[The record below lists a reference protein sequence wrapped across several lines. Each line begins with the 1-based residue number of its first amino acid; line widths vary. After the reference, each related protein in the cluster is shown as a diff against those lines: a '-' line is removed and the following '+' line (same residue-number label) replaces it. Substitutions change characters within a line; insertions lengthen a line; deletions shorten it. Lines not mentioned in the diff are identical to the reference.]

1 MNKPREGTIRRRA
14 LLLCAALALAGCA
27 AIQKVEVGEVTVKER
42 LAVTVDTPWNQFASG
57 MGDNTPTWTKEGITI
72 DALQFYV
79 GIHDGALLAPQPKDQ
94 KGVAPLVFKS
104 SMQAEQVV
112 ALFQSLK
119 TLDGSAFT
127 LEKIAPAEF
136 VGAKGF
142 RFEYTLTRKVDDVRL
157 QGVGWGA
164 IKNGELFL
172 LNYAA
177 PRLRFFG
184 AYLPQAEAIARS
196 ARVKG

>member
-1 MNKPREGTIRRRA
+1 MNKPQQGAVRRA
-14 LLLCAALALAGCA
+14 WLLCAALALAGCA
-27 AIQKVEVGEVTVKER
+27 AVQKVEVGDVTIKER
-42 LAVTVDTPWNQFASG
+42 LAVTIDSPWNQFGTG

-79 GIHDGALLAPQPKDQ
+79 GIRDGALLAPQLSGQKDA
-94 KGVAPLVFKS
+94 APLVFKS
-104 SMQAEQVV
+104 GMQPEQVV
-112 ALFQSLK
+112 ALFQSLM
-119 TLDGSAFT
+119 TRDGSAFT
-127 LEKIAPAEF
+127 LEKIAPTEF
-136 VGAKGF
+136 VGTKGF
-142 RFEYTLTRKVDDVRL
+142 RFEYTLTRKIDDVRL

-164 IKNGELFL
+164 IKNGDLFL
-172 LNYAA
+172 VNYAA

>member
-1 MNKPREGTIRRRA
+1 MNKTQQSLIRRA
-14 LLLCAALALAGCA
+14 SLLCAALALAGCA
-27 AIQKVEVGEVTVKER
+27 AVQKVEVGDVTIKDR
-42 LAVTVDTPWNQFASG
+42 LAVTIDTPWNQFATG

-79 GIHDGALLAPQPKDQ
+79 GIRDGALLAPQPSGQKD
-94 KGVAPLVFKS
+94 VAPLVFRS
-104 SMQAEQVV
+104 TMQAEQVV
-112 ALFQSLK
+112 ALFQNLM
-119 TLDGSAFT
+119 TRDGSAFT
-127 LEKIAPAEF
+127 LDKIAPIEL
-136 VGAKGF
+136 VGTKGF

-164 IKNGELFL
+164 VKNGDLFL
-172 LNYAA
+172 VNYAA